1 MSLKAVRQPT
11 QLERIVALE
20 ERDKKH
26 EEQLGDIAT
35 KVGEIYTLLIQ
46 AKGVLWLGTKIAG
59 GITLIC
65 VVVGAVVGVVKLL
78 HG

>member
-11 QLERIVALE
+11 QLERIVELE
-20 ERDKKH
+20 KRDKKH
-26 EEQLGDIAT
+26 EDQLTEIG
-35 KVGEIYTLLIQ
+35 KQVGEIYTLLIQ
-46 AKGVLWLGTKIAG
+46 AKGVVWLGTKIAG

-65 VVVGAVVGVVKLL
+65 AVVGAIVTVVKLL